1 MGLDGNCYKNTTPH
15 PDIVSGGLHQDAC
28 EGVLFANNI
37 AAKQAHM
44 NSMTFDTAK
53 ILESKRALRRDLA
66 AWPIEVR
73 LALLDALR
81 ARQLAIR
88 PAGQSAEP
96 ESAGILHEES
106 APYRIA

>member
-1 MGLDGNCYKNTTPH
+1 
-15 PDIVSGGLHQDAC
+15 
-28 EGVLFANNI
+28 
-37 AAKQAHM
+37 
-44 NSMTFDTAK
+44 MTFDPAK

-66 AWPIEVR
+66 ARPIEEK

-88 PAGQSAEP
+88 PAGQSAEA

-106 APYRIA
+106 APYRAG

>member
-1 MGLDGNCYKNTTPH
+1 M
-15 PDIVSGGLHQDAC
+15 VSGGLHQDAC

-37 AAKQAHM
+37 VARTA
-44 NSMTFDTAK
+44 MTFDPAK

-66 AWPIEVR
+66 ARPIEEK

-81 ARQLAIR
+81 ERQLAIR
-88 PAGQSAEP
+88 PAGQSAEA

-106 APYRIA
+106 APYRAG